1 MLHNLRSDKSL
12 LCDPVLALNRD
23 SVKTGKSSNSTIPA
37 AKNSGKPV
45 SSKTSISDS
54 QNDQT
59 VHKLVALYN
68 LVESQKSTLQRLT
81 SCLSEADKQR
91 TALLRDLEE
100 ERLKNVELT
109 KKSKEYE
116 QKQALTEKNEIDE
129 SDPQVNVYQFIRLV
143 YHSVKVG

>member
-1 MLHNLRSDKSL
+1 M
-12 LCDPVLALNRD
+12 LALNRD
-23 SVKTGKSSNSTIPA
+23 SVKTGKSSNSTLPT
-37 AKNSGKPV
+37 AKNSGKPL
-45 SSKTSISDS
+45 SSKSSISDSS

-116 QKQALTEKNEIDE
+116 QKQALTEIANAIIEVSQKNAKDE
-129 SDPQVNVYQFIRLV
+129 EVEKQSELKKDA
-143 YHSVKVG
+143 

>member
-1 MLHNLRSDKSL
+1 M
-12 LCDPVLALNRD
+12 
-23 SVKTGKSSNSTIPA
+23 
-37 AKNSGKPV
+37 
-45 SSKTSISDS
+45 SSKSSISDS

-68 LVESQKSTLQRLT
+68 LVESQKSTLHRLT

-116 QKQALTEKNEIDE
+116 QKQALTEKKEIDE
-129 SDPQVNVYQFIRLV
+129 SDPQVNVYLFIRLV

>member
-1 MLHNLRSDKSL
+1 MTSKS
-12 LCDPVLALNRD
+12 
-23 SVKTGKSSNSTIPA
+23 
-37 AKNSGKPV
+37 
-45 SSKTSISDS
+45 SISDS

-116 QKQALTEKNEIDE
+116 QKQALTEKKEIDE
-129 SDPQVNVYQFIRLV
+129 SDPQVNVYLFIRLV